1 MADQAVY
8 VGVDVSKE
16 RFDLAVWPGDEFF
29 SVANEAR
36 AIKRLLERLEALNC
50 TRIVL
55 AASGGYETLVAGALW
70 AAGLPVVIVNPR
82 RARALRPGYR
92 AAGQERSPRRPDAG
106 SVRHAPRARGA
117 CAA

>member
-16 RFDLAVWPGDEFF
+16 RLDLAVWPGDEFF

-70 AAGLPVVIVNPR
+70 AAGL
-82 RARALRPGYR
+82 RPGYR